1 MKTVNLEAIFIKHQ
15 TKWEN
20 NNKPYTE
27 ESSPMEFY
35 INAMREACNQSIDLA
50 AEVQAVQYTEAGFTS
65 TGKKINDSI
74 LNLKSQII

>member
-1 MKTVNLEAIFIKHQ
+1 MKTVNLDHIL
-15 TKWEN
+15 
-20 NNKPYTE
+20 TE
-27 ESSPMEFY
+27 FDRFNEIDKLSRITV

>member
-1 MKTVNLEAIFIKHQ
+1 MKTVNLDHIL
-15 TKWEN
+15 
-20 NNKPYTE
+20 TE
-27 ESSPMEFY
+27 FDRFNEIDKLSRLTV